1 MQKLFRVG
9 SGGNLSGGGGGE
21 EGPLGTALEDIQQ
34 KVVNWKSS
42 GAGVLDQSKDLLS
55 SSDAIDS
62 GDTPEVNLMTLA
74 QKISYMLGQLSKSK
88 NIPMDEQQT
97 LKNLSMVMLK
107 HNIYLPSMLSISNL
121 QSSDGNAANGEP
133 QEGVKGRRRGKGP
146 RTSLIGS
153 ATELKF
159 LREKNQGV
167 KKAETRKSQDDS
179 RIMFGQSAL
188 EDLGVDRELVS
199 WLQKDYNLLEEQ
211 RGGTGLKT
219 GPGLGKRAK
228 RGRRK
233 SSIQSKLTGSPKV
246 DAVLQKHKDWDFD
259 VFSLDKVTK
268 KKPLSTMGLKVL
280 YDSGLTEA
288 FTFSESTLL
297 NFLDRIEA
305 GYNDV
310 PYHNAV
316 HAADVLQ
323 ACHFY
328 IHRGLMRKWMTD
340 LEVLALYLACICHD
354 YKHPGVNSN
363 FLINRGDPLAVR
375 YNDRSVLESF
385 HVAESFAVIQS
396 MNLLEHFSRED
407 QTELRKLM
415 IDCVLATDMTGH
427 FKHVSE
433 FQSKVDIG
441 FDFEKAS
448 DRMVI
453 FQMCIKCA
461 DISNAARPQELNLNW
476 TSRVMEEFFMQGDRE
491 KKEGLPISPLCG
503 RHGTNIPKSQIGFM
517 DFIVKP
523 MFTAF
528 CKFMPIFEEM
538 CMPSLQKN
546 RKYWSDKIPP
556 EEAEQEK

>member
-1 MQKLFRVG
+1 M
-9 SGGNLSGGGGGE
+9 
-21 EGPLGTALEDIQQ
+21 GTALEDIQQ

-491 KKEGLPISPLCG
+491 KKEGLPISPLCD

>member
-1 MQKLFRVG
+1 M
-9 SGGNLSGGGGGE
+9 GGGTDA
-21 EGPLGTALEDIQQ
+21 PLGALEDIE
-34 KVVNWKSS
+34 KKLVKWTSS
-42 GAGVLDQSKDLLS
+42 GSSQLEQSKELLS
-55 SSDAIDS
+55 SSEDLEE

-74 QKISYMLGQLSKSK
+74 QKISYMLRQLSKSTK
-88 NIPMDEQQT
+88 IPQDEQQT

-121 QSSDGNAANGEP
+121 KSPGGSPGKENGFVAGAKSSK
-133 QEGVKGRRRGKGP
+133 KGKKGP

-153 ATELKF
+153 ATELKY
-159 LREKNQGV
+159 LREKGM
-167 KKAETRKSQDDS
+167 KKQLAKERRSLDDS
-179 RIMFGQSAL
+179 SIQFGQSAL
-188 EDLGVDRELVS
+188 ENLGVDRELVS

-211 RGGTGLKT
+211 REGAVGRGGHLRGIM
-219 GPGLGKRAK
+219 GSRQK

-233 SSIQSKLTGSPKV
+233 SSIQSKLRGTPAMDKV
-246 DAVLQKHKDWDFD
+246 LDKHKDWDFD
-259 VFSLDKVTK
+259 VFALNKVTK
-268 KKPLSTMGLKVL
+268 GKPLSTMGLKVL
-280 YDSGLTEA
+280 YDSGLTET
-288 FTFSESTLL
+288 FTFNEGTLL
-297 NFLDRIEA
+297 NFLDKIEA

-310 PYHNAV
+310 PYHNAT

-363 FLINRGDPLAVR
+363 FLINRSDPLAVR

-385 HVAESFAVIQS
+385 HIAESMAIMQG
-396 MNLLEHFSRED
+396 MNVLEHFSKED
-407 QTELRKLM
+407 RAELRRLM
-415 IDCVLATDMTGH
+415 IDAVLATDMTGH

-461 DISNAARPQELNLNW
+461 DISNAARPQNLNMQW
-476 TSRVMEEFFMQGDRE
+476 TDRVMEEFFTQGDRE
-491 KKEGLPISPLCG
+491 KKEGLPISPLCD
-503 RHGTNIPKSQIGFM
+503 RKSTNIPKSQVGFM

-528 CKFMPIFEEM
+528 CKFMPVFEEV

-546 RKYWSDKIPP
+546 RKYWSDKIPAE
-556 EEAEQEK
+556 EEAGD

>member
-1 MQKLFRVG
+1 M
-9 SGGNLSGGGGGE
+9 
-21 EGPLGTALEDIQQ
+21 
-34 KVVNWKSS
+34 NWKSS

-55 SSDAIDS
+55 SSDAIES

-121 QSSDGNAANGEP
+121 QSPDGKAENGDP
-133 QEGVKGRRRGKGP
+133 KEGLKGRRKGKGP

-159 LREKNQGV
+159 LREKNQV
-167 KKAETRKSQDDS
+167 KTEKNQAQTRRSQDDS

-219 GPGLGKRAK
+219 GPGMGKKAK

-233 SSIQSKLTGSPKV
+233 SSIQSKLTGSPAV

-305 GYNDV
+305 GYNNV

-385 HVAESFAVIQS
+385 HIAESFAVIQS

-461 DISNAARPQELNLNW
+461 DISNAARPQKLNLNW

-491 KKEGLPISPLCG
+491 KKEGLPISPLCD
-503 RHGTNIPKSQIGFM
+503 RHSTNIPKSQIGFM

>member
-1 MQKLFRVG
+1 M
-9 SGGNLSGGGGGE
+9 
-21 EGPLGTALEDIQQ
+21 GTALEDIQQ

-62 GDTPEVNLMTLA
+62 GDTFEVNLMTLA

-491 KKEGLPISPLCG
+491 KKEGLPISPLCD

>member
-1 MQKLFRVG
+1 M
-9 SGGNLSGGGGGE
+9 
-21 EGPLGTALEDIQQ
+21 
-34 KVVNWKSS
+34 NWKTS

-55 SSDAIDS
+55 SSDALGS

-88 NIPMDEQQT
+88 NIPADEQQT

-121 QSSDGNAANGEP
+121 HSPDRGAANGAP
-133 QEGVKGRRRGKGP
+133 AEGVPERRRGKGP

-153 ATELKF
+153 ATELKY
-159 LREKNQGV
+159 LREKHQV
-167 KKAETRKSQDDS
+167 KKAEARRSVGGLSHDDS

-199 WLQKDYNLLEEQ
+199 WLKKDYNLLEEQ
-211 RGGTGLKT
+211 RGGSAQTGAGT
-219 GPGLGKRAK
+219 GKRAK

-233 SSIQSKLTGSPKV
+233 SSIQSKLTGSSQV

-259 VFSLDKVTK
+259 VFALDKVTK
-268 KKPLSTMGLKVL
+268 GKPLSTMGLKVL

-328 IHRGLMRKWMTD
+328 IHRGLMRKWMTE

-385 HVAESFAVIQS
+385 HIAESFAVIQS

-441 FDFEKAS
+441 FDFENAS

-461 DISNAARPQELNLNW
+461 DISNAARPQNLNLNW

-491 KKEGLPISPLCG
+491 KKEGLPISPLCD
-503 RHGTNIPKSQIGFM
+503 RHSTNIPKSQIGFM

-523 MFTAF
+523 MFTAY

-556 EEAEQEK
+556 EESDQVK